1 VNDEEQ
7 HEPER
12 VKRFLTTRELAAV
25 LRLQPQSIARWRRE
39 HKGRLFVR
47 VRGHCLYEADEVE
60 RFLRLRMER
69 GEQ

>member
-1 VNDEEQ
+1 MNDEEQ
-7 HEPER
+7 HERR
-12 VKRFLTTRELAAV
+12 VKRFLTTSELAAV

-39 HKGRLFVR
+39 HKGPLFVR

-60 RFLRLRMER
+60 RFLRLRMEY